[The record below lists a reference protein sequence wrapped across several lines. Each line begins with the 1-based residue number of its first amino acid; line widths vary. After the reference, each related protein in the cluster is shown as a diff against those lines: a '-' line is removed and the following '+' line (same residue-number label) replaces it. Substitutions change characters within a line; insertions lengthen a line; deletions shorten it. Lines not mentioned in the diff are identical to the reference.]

1 MGVGKETSQD
11 DLSLSSPPL
20 SLLSVVLFMYF
31 FGGGLKERLKDG
43 CVQTNG
49 QRPRV
54 QVEGAA
60 FGTYLK

>member
-31 FGGGLKERLKDG
+31 GGRLKERLKDG

>member
-31 FGGGLKERLKDG
+31 WGGVKRE
-43 CVQTNG
+43 T
-49 QRPRV
+49 
-54 QVEGAA
+54 
-60 FGTYLK
+60 